1 MKLEMRV
8 DGSTVSKV
16 HGVRRLNTQVN
27 PNELQTETWGENA
40 EAQLS
45 STSLIKQQK
54 PFSLTQTAS

>member
-27 PNELQTETWGENA
+27 PNELQTERPVGECR
-40 EAQLS
+40 S
-45 STSLIKQQK
+45 SALIN
-54 PFSLTQTAS
+54 STD